1 VVQEEALKRTI
12 GLSWVALGR
21 ALWVPAWLA
30 AGMGVVVAGA
40 TVLLKP
46 ALQGVQE
53 VLAVQLAIGVLAYA
67 SLLWG
72 FARADV
78 RQLASL
84 LGSRSPLSSAAI

>member
-67 SLLWG
+67 SYG
-72 FARADV
+72 ASRARTC
-78 RQLASL
+78 
-84 LGSRSPLSSAAI
+84 GSWPACWAAGHR